1 MHYKKKKTKSQA
13 ARCMCAMGKHNEYKD
28 IPAYQTL
35 QEQKALIGDAE
46 QLDRLED
53 RWWAKVLG
61 LSSY

>member
-1 MHYKKKKTKSQA
+1 
-13 ARCMCAMGKHNEYKD
+13 MGKHNEYKD